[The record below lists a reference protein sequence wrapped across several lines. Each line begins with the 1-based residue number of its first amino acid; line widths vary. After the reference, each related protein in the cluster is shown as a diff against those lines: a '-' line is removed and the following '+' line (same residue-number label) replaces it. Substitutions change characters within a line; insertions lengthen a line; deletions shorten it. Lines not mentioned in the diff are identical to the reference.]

1 MIIIDIRISFG
12 HQGDQ
17 DGIPSRRP
25 GAPLGLSAFRER
37 EDACPQ
43 SFGGLDRNLNFG
55 PCKSRVKQVL
65 IVKGPT
71 GVVVGTKVVGKSLL
85 VGSII
90 AGKHD
95 VLASVF
101 LLGSVGNTTLCN
113 TSESQGVFDEG
124 IGHLQTEFPKI
135 GFLVFSQFSGGQ
147 CSLLFTPEKL
157 EPEFQR
163 VFLKDL

>member
-1 MIIIDIRISFG
+1 MIFVDIRISFG

-17 DGIPSRRP
+17 DGFPSRRP
-25 GAPLGLSAFRER
+25 GTPLGLSPFRKR
-37 EDACPQ
+37 EDACPK
-43 SFGGLDRNLNFG
+43 SFGGLDRDLNFG
-55 PCKSRVKQVL
+55 TCKSRVKQVL

-71 GVVVGTKVVGKSLL
+71 GVVVGTKVVGKPLL

-90 AGKHD
+90 TGKHD

-124 IGHLQTEFPKI
+124 IGHLQSEFPQI

-147 CSLLFTPEKL
+147 RSLLLTPEEL
-157 EPEFQR
+157 ET
-163 VFLKDL
+163 